1 VAFNVAGVSGI
12 ATVSQRAVIPPTLA
26 WTDPP
31 RLGQSCSL
39 EVFAGLLKGCAA
51 ALLAGVGAGIEA
63 AVPLPAF
70 NGIGLTDAARN
81 GADMDVAAIDV
92 PAIGTFVV
100 TATGKNAHRT
110 SLSVPE
116 RLSISKSNRDLIV
129 SRMNSGRSARRL
141 RFLIGFRV
149 CAAWALQLFL
159 PGSSRQRTISVRPRT
174 GAYTVVHASPA
185 APRCWYRCLRFRT
198 SCLV

>member
-1 VAFNVAGVSGI
+1 
-12 ATVSQRAVIPPTLA
+12 
-26 WTDPP
+26 
-31 RLGQSCSL
+31 
-39 EVFAGLLKGCAA
+39 
-51 ALLAGVGAGIEA
+51 
-63 AVPLPAF
+63 
-70 NGIGLTDAARN
+70 
-81 GADMDVAAIDV
+81 MDVAAIDV

-159 PGSSRQRTISVRPRT
+159 PGSSRQRTISVHPRT
-174 GAYTVVHASPA
+174 GACTAVHASPA
-185 APRCWYRCLRFRT
+185 APRRWYRCLRFSAIISRLAFSTESAFSERPISRPTLTARSMNVSEACRYFST
-198 SCLV
+198 SSSFGPSFARHCETSE